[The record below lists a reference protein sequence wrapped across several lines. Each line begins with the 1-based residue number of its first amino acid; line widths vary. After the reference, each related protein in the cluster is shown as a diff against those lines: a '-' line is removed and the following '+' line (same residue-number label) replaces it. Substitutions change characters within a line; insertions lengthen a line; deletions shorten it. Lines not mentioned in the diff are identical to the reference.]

1 MENLSDQQERERI
14 AQLAAVCVCNN
25 IRRAS
30 RAVTNYYDS
39 VLGEVSNLRVSQ
51 AILLVIV
58 YLAGPQTMNDL
69 AKMMELDRTTIGRN
83 LKPLAQQGLLTL
95 TPGED
100 QRTRIVTL
108 TAPGCEAILR
118 VVPQWERA
126 QAHMVAGMEQEQ
138 VAGLLGQL
146 SAVAARAQEV

>member
-14 AQLAAVCVCNN
+14 AQLAAVCVCSN

-69 AKMMELDRTTIGRN
+69 AKMMGLDRTTIGRN

-95 TPGED
+95 TPGDD

>member
-14 AQLAAVCVCNN
+14 AQLAAGCMCNN

-51 AILLVIV
+51 AILLVMI

-69 AKMMELDRTTIGRN
+69 AKMMGLDRTTLGRN

-95 TPGED
+95 TPGDD

-108 TAPGCEAILR
+108 TTPGWEAILR

-146 SAVAARAQEV
+146 SAVATRAQEV

>member
-1 MENLSDQQERERI
+1 MENLSDQQERERL
-14 AQLAAVCVCNN
+14 AQLAAGCVCNN

-58 YLAGPQTMNDL
+58 YLAGPQTVNDL
-69 AKMMELDRTTIGRN
+69 AKMMGLDRTTLGRN
-83 LKPLAQQGLLTL
+83 LKPLVQQGLLTL
-95 TPGED
+95 TPGDD

-138 VAGLLGQL
+138 VAALLGQL

>member
-14 AQLAAVCVCNN
+14 AQLAAVCVCSN

-69 AKMMELDRTTIGRN
+69 AKMTGLDRTTIGRN

-95 TPGED
+95 TPGDD

-108 TAPGCEAILR
+108 AAPGYEAILR